1 MAAGILFSDTSR
13 TEMGEGLVVG
23 LVLVL
28 VFLCLVWR
36 SSSYTTRWV
45 FGAGVAVFMF
55 LTGMALCEHAWREM
69 KVDWPSEKKIYR
81 AVIQEPLREKPRS
94 YQACVEIA
102 GKDVWLYISKDSL
115 AASLLPGDEL
125 LIYAQPEAP
134 QNRPDDATFDYARY
148 LYYKGISG
156 TAYVPSDAW
165 KKTESRRADNWK
177 TKALWWREWMIGN
190 YRQWGVGDE
199 DLPVLSA
206 LTLGNKNELDKDVR
220 QAYSIAGISHVLALS
235 GMHIGIIWLLLDR
248 LLRPLVWMRLRW
260 LKGMA
265 VIGTLWAF
273 AFVVGLEAS
282 VVRAVIM
289 CMLMEISLL
298 AGVKPFSL
306 NTLSIAALGMLLYRP
321 FYLFDV
327 GFQLSFVAVASILWL
342 YPLIYGLFRI
352 KNRMLRWSWGA
363 LSVSMA
369 AQLGTAPWVM
379 YYFSLFSVY
388 FLLTNWVAA
397 ILVPFII
404 CGALLMVLTAWL
416 PGVQCY
422 VVDGVNGMVA
432 LLNGMAGW
440 SSTLPYASFSLSVL
454 RPIEIVMFYLVLG
467 VWVKFVKVRRR
478 IWLIRS
484 LALTACLLG
493 IHLFLLL
500 IERFG

>member
-1 MAAGILFSDTSR
+1 
-13 TEMGEGLVVG
+13 
-23 LVLVL
+23 
-28 VFLCLVWR
+28 
-36 SSSYTTRWV
+36 
-45 FGAGVAVFMF
+45 
-55 LTGMALCEHAWREM
+55 
-69 KVDWPSEKKIYR
+69 
-81 AVIQEPLREKPRS
+81 
-94 YQACVEIA
+94 
-102 GKDVWLYISKDSL
+102 
-115 AASLLPGDEL
+115 
-125 LIYAQPEAP
+125 
-134 QNRPDDATFDYARY
+134 
-148 LYYKGISG
+148 
-156 TAYVPSDAW
+156 
-165 KKTESRRADNWK
+165 
-177 TKALWWREWMIGN
+177 
-190 YRQWGVGDE
+190 
-199 DLPVLSA
+199 
-206 LTLGNKNELDKDVR
+206 
-220 QAYSIAGISHVLALS
+220 
-235 GMHIGIIWLLLDR
+235 MHIGIIWLLLDR

-342 YPLIYGLFRI
+342 YPLIVGIFRI
-352 KNRMLRWSWGA
+352 KNRMLRWSWSA

-432 LLNGMAGW
+432 LLNSMAGW
-440 SSTLPYASFSLSVL
+440 TSTLPYASFSLSVL
-454 RPIEIVMFYLVLG
+454 RPVEIVMFYLVLG
-467 VWVKFVKVRRR
+467 AWVKFAMVRRR
-478 IWLIRS
+478 IWFIRS
-484 LALTACLLG
+484 LVVTACLLG

-500 IERFG
+500 MDRFG